1 MANCFESYIG
11 LKGCGSAAPKSG
23 LYLNSLPGISTEL
36 VDKIANADQISFA
49 GVWSDVQTIAK
60 GQILNDIVNYLGE
73 KINFHEIAYQT
84 KRPRPSRTKEN
95 IAASADYRGVLI
107 EAPES
112 RYSQIRVKSLFV
124 FSATAGEALLK
135 AWNVWDGSEVLSQT
149 VTLVVGLNEIA
160 LDLAID
166 LTFSENSVFIGL
178 DCSTT
183 DTIYFLQQE
192 DDFWNFWDDECPYMG
207 GYSSQ
212 PLRIDAASMAVSDL
226 PDYETI
232 TRTSK
237 PLGVWVTAE
246 IVCSSDLYLCE
257 NIRHFR
263 VAIQYLLGWQLLM
276 FKLASP
282 RVNFFTS
289 SKEDVTE
296 KLMSSFKEQYES
308 NIKRTLAAI
317 PVEGSGYCFDCEGV
331 DTYFVEGVMP

>member
-11 LKGCGSAAPKSG
+11 LKGCNSVAPKSG

-36 VDKIANADQISFA
+36 VDKIANADQITFA

-60 GQILNDIVNYLGE
+60 GQILNDIVNGLSE
-73 KINFHEIAYQT
+73 NINFHEVAYQT

-95 IAASADYRGVLI
+95 IVASADYRGVLI

-112 RYSQIRVKSLFV
+112 RYSQIRIKSLFV
-124 FSATAGEALLK
+124 FSATAGVVALK
-135 AWNVWDGSEVLSQT
+135 AWNVWDGSILLTQN

-166 LTFSENSVFIGL
+166 LTYSENSVFIGL
-178 DCSTT
+178 DCTT
-183 DTIYFLQQE
+183 IDTIYFLQQA
-192 DDFWNFWDDECPYMG
+192 DDFWNFWDDECPYIG

-212 PLRIDAASMAVSDL
+212 SLRIDAASMAVADL
-226 PDYETI
+226 PDYATV

-237 PLGVWVTAE
+237 PLGVWVSAE
-246 IVCSSDLYLCE
+246 VLCASELYLCE
-257 NIRHFR
+257 NLHHFK

-282 RVNFFTS
+282 RVNFFTTT
-289 SKEDVTE
+289 KEDVTE

-308 NIKRTLAAI
+308 NIKRTLKVI
-317 PVEGSGYCFDCEGV
+317 PVEGSGFCFSCEDR
-331 DTYFVEGVMP
+331 DTYSVEGVMP